1 MKYIDNFLN
10 GITMYKLVLY
20 GLFTLAGLSI
30 IFSAV
35 GLLSYNPLSLIIS
48 LIFIVLVCFV
58 SNTVFSKILKVQV
71 NSESYLITSVILFLI
86 LFPVTSVNDLV
97 TVGMVAFVA
106 MASKY
111 ILAINKKH
119 IFNPVAISIFLATLF
134 GSGVASWWVG
144 AVSMVIPVVIIGFLV
159 LRKVRRFEMFFAFFV
174 SSIVSILIFNFS
186 NISNFIE
193 ILKVTLLSGPLLF
206 LGFFML
212 TEPLTTPPKKK
223 MQIIYGVIV
232 GALLGS
238 SFEYGILYS
247 TPGLALVVGNIF
259 SYIVSPKA
267 KLVLTLIKKN
277 QLTKDIY
284 EFFFK
289 SEERLDYK
297 PGQYL
302 EWTLGHKS
310 PDIRGN
316 RRYFTIASS
325 PTEEEIKLGIK
336 FYDNSSSFK
345 KKLLSMNEGETIV
358 ASQLAGEFT
367 LPYDTKKK
375 LVFIAGGIGVTPF
388 RSMVK
393 YLVDKKEKRDA
404 ILFFSNRTPVDIV
417 YKDLFDEAERE
428 IGLKTIYAVN
438 DLAGAS
444 LDGNM
449 RVGFV
454 NEEMIKKE
462 VPDYADRMFYIS
474 GPHIMITAF
483 ETTLSKMGVKSSNI
497 KTDFFPGFV

>member
-1 MKYIDNFLN
+1 
-10 GITMYKLVLY
+10 
-20 GLFTLAGLSI
+20 
-30 IFSAV
+30 
-35 GLLSYNPLSLIIS
+35 
-48 LIFIVLVCFV
+48 
-58 SNTVFSKILKVQV
+58 
-71 NSESYLITSVILFLI
+71 
-86 LFPVTSVNDLV
+86 
-97 TVGMVAFVA
+97 
-106 MASKY
+106 
-111 ILAINKKH
+111 
-119 IFNPVAISIFLATLF
+119 
-134 GSGVASWWVG
+134 
-144 AVSMVIPVVIIGFLV
+144 
-159 LRKVRRFEMFFAFFV
+159 
-174 SSIVSILIFNFS
+174 
-186 NISNFIE
+186 
-193 ILKVTLLSGPLLF
+193 
-206 LGFFML
+206 ML

-223 MQIIYGVIV
+223 MQIIYGAIV
-232 GALLGS
+232 GVLLGS

-284 EFFFK
+284 EFIFK
-289 SEERLDYK
+289 TDKKLAYK
-297 PGQYL
+297 SGQYL

-310 PDIRGN
+310 PDMRGN

-325 PTEEEIKLGIK
+325 PTEEEIKLGVK

-367 LPYDTKKK
+367 LPDDNNKK

-404 ILFFSNRTPVDIV
+404 VLFFSNRTQVDIV
-417 YKDLFDEAERE
+417 YKDLFSEAERE

-474 GPHIMITAF
+474 GPHVMITAF

>member
-10 GITMYKLVLY
+10 GITMYKLVMY
-20 GLFTLAGLSI
+20 GLLSLAGASLF
-30 IFSAV
+30 FSAL
-35 GLLSYNPLSLIIS
+35 GLLSYSPLGLLIT
-48 LIFIVLVCFV
+48 LIYIVLVCFV
-58 SNTVFSKILKVQV
+58 SNTIFAKILNVQV
-71 NSESYLITSVILFLI
+71 NSESYLITSLI
-86 LFPVTSVNDLV
+86 LFFILFPITSVNDLV

-119 IFNPVAISIFLATLF
+119 IFNPVAIAIFLATIS

-144 AVSMVIPVVIIGFLV
+144 SVYLIVPVVIIGFLV
-159 LRKVRRFEMFFAFFV
+159 LRKVRRFELFSAYILTSVV
-174 SSIVSILIFNFS
+174 SLFLFSYLNHFNYF
-186 NISNFIE
+186 E
-193 ILKVTLLSGPLLF
+193 TLKITFLSGPILF

-223 MQIIYGVIV
+223 MQIIYGAIV
-232 GALLGS
+232 GVLLGS

-247 TPGLALVVGNIF
+247 TPGLALVIGNIF

-325 PTEEEIKLGIK
+325 PTEEEIKLGVK

-345 KKLLSMNEGETIV
+345 KKLMGMNEGETIV
-358 ASQLAGEFT
+358 ASQLSGEFI
-367 LPYDTKKK
+367 LPVDTNKK

-393 YLVDKKEKRDA
+393 YLVDKKEKRDVV
-404 ILFFSNRTPVDIV
+404 LFFSNRTPADIV
-417 YKDLFDEAERE
+417 YKDLFDQAERE

-444 LDGNM
+444 LDNNM

-454 NEEMIKKE
+454 TEEMIKKE
-462 VPDYADRMFYIS
+462 VPDYADRIFYIS
-474 GPHIMITAF
+474 GPHVMITAF
-483 ETTLSKMGVKSSNI
+483 ESTLSKMGVKASNI